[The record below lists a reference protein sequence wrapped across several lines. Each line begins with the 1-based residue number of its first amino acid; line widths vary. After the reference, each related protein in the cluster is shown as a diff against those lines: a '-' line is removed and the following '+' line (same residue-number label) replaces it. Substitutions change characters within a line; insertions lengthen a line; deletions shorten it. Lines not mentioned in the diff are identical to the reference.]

1 MNPNVFL
8 ILLDSLRADTI
19 FGNQKSCKTPN
30 IDKLI
35 SNGTSFTNG
44 FCTADHTG
52 VSVLSILRSIF
63 PITNYINPYKLNPN
77 VETFTKIFK
86 SNNFKTVCYFPDIS
100 FFKTLAKQ
108 FDNSIIYDYTN
119 RDDYQKHKEKYFEKL
134 IETINSQN
142 QSKSLFSFIHLMDLK
157 YPYVIPDKFDNE
169 NFGKNRQDRML
180 SYLDSMLGKIIKSI
194 NLENSV
200 IIFSSDHGD
209 YVPPTGKNLNE
220 IPNIQKILRKIKF
233 AFPSLEFLGIKLFS
247 LLQNISE
254 KYNGFKEK
262 KNFSEFEQRG
272 FLNRNDIFLFD
283 DTFRVPIIFAG
294 KNIPNLKISKLIRHI
309 DLFPTICGLINLN
322 FDERKYDGK
331 NISKIFLN
339 ESINELDAY
348 IESGP
353 ANEKLQGKSIGIRTP
368 QFKYFRSRFD
378 SKKDVHLYDI
388 QKDENETKNISE
400 NQPEIVN
407 LMENKLMKL
416 SESNSEKNNLK
427 RIINEKI
434 SKLKLD

>member
-1 MNPNVFL
+1 
-8 ILLDSLRADTI
+8 
-19 FGNQKSCKTPN
+19 
-30 IDKLI
+30 
-35 SNGTSFTNG
+35 
-44 FCTADHTG
+44 
-52 VSVLSILRSIF
+52 
-63 PITNYINPYKLNPN
+63 
-77 VETFTKIFK
+77 
-86 SNNFKTVCYFPDIS
+86 
-100 FFKTLAKQ
+100 
-108 FDNSIIYDYTN
+108 
-119 RDDYQKHKEKYFEKL
+119 
-134 IETINSQN
+134 
-142 QSKSLFSFIHLMDLK
+142 MDLK

-220 IPNIQKILRKIKF
+220 IPNIQKILRKLKF

-254 KYNGFKEK
+254 KYNRFKEK

-294 KNIPNLKISKLIRHI
+294 KNIPNLKISKLIRHV

-416 SESNSEKNNLK
+416 SELNSEKNNLK
-427 RIINEKI
+427 RIINDKI